1 VEEFPKAL
9 ELLED
14 ENLVWSSD
22 FELIRKNLASLMA
35 KAWEF
40 EYHSL
45 EPELGDI
52 ALNLVRG
59 TNARRPETATTN

>member
-1 VEEFPKAL
+1 MEEFPKAL
-9 ELLED
+9 QLLED